1 MKHSSKILAGIA
13 AIGLVLSPVAA
24 MAATT
29 LTVTDTN
36 GNAKTSIAANDLIN
50 VSSTG
55 PVLTSGMT
63 SQSVYAMFS
72 NQSLQLQD
80 TNSITAP
87 EGWSV
92 EYTTDGKTWSTT
104 APADLKTVKGIRTVG
119 NVNSQ
124 GKNQFITTAASTL
137 VETNGSFEGSGGG
150 DGFNIAFAGDAV
162 LNVYHHNHQDVVMD
176 CHLKATGN
184 ACWEGTVSFSGYG
197 TGNASMVFWD
207 ATNKHA
213 WVQSIDNSTM
223 NPGMLCIDLSTFSNP
238 NLCSTPFVSLQN
250 VEADYNDLGITA
262 QVGTKLYIPDADNWK
277 LMCFDMATSA
287 ACTDP
292 QFQMP
297 NNGSGRSTSTAFG
310 RAQAMDGKIY
320 FSTTGYIGCY
330 NPATNDFCGTS
341 SGTSLN
347 EPVSTE
353 YQYPMIPIRNA
364 AGSLL
369 GMCYFD
375 TQQCLNDQGV
385 AITSPIPA
393 NLSTWMT
400 NHPIPQWAT
409 NDAGIWGELNNK
421 LYLPV
426 GPSDTATND
435 VYCYD
440 FTTGDA
446 CAGFNGTDLGLRIY
460 AIQADPTNGNCMW
473 TNGDGAQITNFTAD
487 TGKPGCVSEIPT
499 VKMPYTATVPRMSC
513 SDNGRVLAWDSISF
527 VVPTGLNAADLKVT
541 ILDSNGNEITGYVDR
556 TVDANGKLDLTG
568 LTVNE
573 TGTQP
578 TIKVTAGKVDSALLS
593 QLTANVKF
601 KADNPELC
609 FQLVATQNCDSPSGD
624 VTAVGNGLIQ
634 SAVIST
640 PVSGKPKGDEKVVTL
655 TGTNAKTACAVNLQ
669 KQSIPGATTDGVGGL
684 PDTGATINPALAL
697 LAVLA
702 LVAGA
707 YGVYSTRK
715 QGE

>member
-1 MKHSSKILAGIA
+1 
-13 AIGLVLSPVAA
+13 
-24 MAATT
+24 
-29 LTVTDTN
+29 
-36 GNAKTSIAANDLIN
+36 
-50 VSSTG
+50 
-55 PVLTSGMT
+55 
-63 SQSVYAMFS
+63 
-72 NQSLQLQD
+72 
-80 TNSITAP
+80 
-87 EGWSV
+87 
-92 EYTTDGKTWSTT
+92 
-104 APADLKTVKGIRTVG
+104 
-119 NVNSQ
+119 
-124 GKNQFITTAASTL
+124 
-137 VETNGSFEGSGGG
+137 
-150 DGFNIAFAGDAV
+150 
-162 LNVYHHNHQDVVMD
+162 
-176 CHLKATGN
+176 
-184 ACWEGTVSFSGYG
+184 
-197 TGNASMVFWD
+197 MVFWD
-207 ATNKHA
+207 ATTKHA
-213 WVQSIDNSTM
+213 WVQGIDNSTM
-223 NPGMLCIDLSTFSNP
+223 NPGMLCIDLSNFSNP
-238 NLCSTPFVSLQN
+238 SLCSTPFVALQN
-250 VEADYNDLGITA
+250 DGSSDYNDLGITA
-262 QVGTKLYIPDADNWK
+262 QVGTKLYIPNADNWK
-277 LMCFDMATSA
+277 LMCFDMATAA

-297 NNGSGRSTSTAFG
+297 NTGSGRSTSTAFG

-330 NPATNDFCGTS
+330 NPATNDYCGTS

-353 YQYPMIPIRNA
+353 YQYPMIPVRNA
-364 AGSLL
+364 SGTLL
-369 GMCYFD
+369 GMCYYD
-375 TQQCLNDQGV
+375 TQQCLDDQGV
-385 AITSPIPA
+385 AITSPIPS

-400 NHPIPQWAT
+400 DHPIPQWAT

-440 FTTGDA
+440 YTTGDA
-446 CAGFNGTDLGLRIY
+446 CAGFTGTDLGLRIY
-460 AIQADPTNGNCMW
+460 AIQPDPTNTNCMW

-499 VKMPYTATVPRMSC
+499 VQMPYTATVPRMSC
-513 SDNGRVLAWDSISF
+513 SENGRVLTWDNITF
-527 VVPTGLNAADLKVT
+527 TVPAGLNASDLKVS

-568 LTVNE
+568 LSVSQ

-578 TIKVTAGKVDSALLS
+578 TIKVTAGKVDAALLS
-593 QLTANVKF
+593 QLTAKVKF
-601 KADNPELC
+601 NADNPELC

-624 VTAVGNGLIQ
+624 LTAVGDGLIQ

-640 PVSGKPKGDEKVVTL
+640 PATGKPKGDEKLAKL
-655 TGTNAKTACAVNLQ
+655 TGTNAKTACAVSLA
-669 KQSIPGATTDGVGGL
+669 KQSIPGAKKPTIGGL
-684 PDTGATINPALAL
+684 PFTGQTINPALAL